1 MELPSANTS
10 EKRLSPPFCNLPPLW
25 CCSKASSLP
34 LQYPPRV
41 WQLRVGLP
49 EDTISFFE
57 EFGRMDIEDLQWNMH
72 NLFRLIASSSLKLA
86 VFWVRVLEIKR
97 PKKLDKLSENIA
109 VHHHDILVELH
120 TIVNQSVFIKEC
132 TWVSIFKSTW
142 KVRVP
147 KTNTKPKNHHY
158 LPWSYIRGL
167 KLYDHGT

>member
-72 NLFRLIASSSLKLA
+72 NLFRLIASPSLKLA

-97 PKKLDKLSENIA
+97 PKKLDKLSENMA
-109 VHHHDILVELH
+109 AHHHDIFSRAAH
-120 TIVNQSVFIKEC
+120 NRQSVCLYQRVHMSQYFQKHMKGTC
-132 TWVSIFKSTW
+132 TQNQY
-142 KVRVP
+142 
-147 KTNTKPKNHHY
+147 KT
-158 LPWSYIRGL
+158 
-167 KLYDHGT
+167 